1 MRASDIQRI
10 AVVGAGLMGHGIALE
25 LAAYDFDVRLH
36 DRDEAQL
43 ERARGGIAEGLDQ
56 LAEIGRISSAALA
69 SAPDRIV
76 MGTDLHATV
85 ADADLVIEAV
95 TEIWM

>member
-25 LAAYDFDVRLH
+25 FAAYGYDVRLH

-43 ERARGGIAEGLDQ
+43 ERSRGGIAEGLDQ
-56 LAEIGRISSAALA
+56 LAEIGRVSSSGLGLGPG
-69 SAPDRIV
+69 SHRHGHRP
-76 MGTDLHATV
+76 
-85 ADADLVIEAV
+85 AV
-95 TEIWM
+95 PPWPTPTW